1 MSAVNKSV
9 SMLYDLPTSR
19 SSLLAI
25 CQQWAYNLS
34 LKFSNMEIYGSR
46 FFTDRIHMAHRFAS
60 FATENHDLSPFN
72 PPWTAPE
79 VRLSDPGRGGSPD
92 AALVVQALH
101 ASHRARAAEP
111 AADCAGGD
119 CLNGAAGGH
128 WGWEGDEAWH
138 IFLVFLQFL
147 RFFVRVCFFRGEF
160 LSNLFKTDLRSLYAS
175 RVWMICGRFSEDKR
189 GCTWSWLGGC

>member
-101 ASHRARAAEP
+101 ASS
-111 AADCAGGD
+111 C
-119 CLNGAAGGH
+119 
-128 WGWEGDEAWH
+128 
-138 IFLVFLQFL
+138 
-147 RFFVRVCFFRGEF
+147 
-160 LSNLFKTDLRSLYAS
+160 AS
-175 RVWMICGRFSEDKR
+175 RWARSRLRRWRLPSVGCRWPLGVGRGWSMAYIFGIFAVFEILCKILFFPR
-189 GCTWSWLGGC
+189 GIFVKSV

>member
-1 MSAVNKSV
+1 MIFQLAAVAFW
-9 SMLYDLPTSR
+9 L
-19 SSLLAI
+19 
-25 CQQWAYNLS
+25 
-34 LKFSNMEIYGSR
+34 
-46 FFTDRIHMAHRFAS
+46 FAS
-60 FATENHDLSPFN
+60 SGHIISLSNSQIWKFMVQGFSLIESIWPIGLHRLRLKTTICHRST
-72 PPWTAPE
+72 PPEPLPRCAFQTLAVADPPMLRSLS
-79 VRLSDPGRGGSPD
+79 RLFMR
-92 AALVVQALH
+92 
-101 ASHRARAAEP
+101 HRARAAEP

-119 CLNGAAGGH
+119 CLQWAAGGH